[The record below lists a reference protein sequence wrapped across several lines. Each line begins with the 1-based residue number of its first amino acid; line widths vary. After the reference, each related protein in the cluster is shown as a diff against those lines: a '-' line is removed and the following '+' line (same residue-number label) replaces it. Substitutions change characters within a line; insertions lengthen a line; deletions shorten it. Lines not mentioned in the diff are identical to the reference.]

1 MIELGL
7 PAEPEL
13 PELRELVERERVEG
27 VGLVD
32 DDAAF
37 TAWYRNEHPRLLATM
52 TLVTHDLH
60 AAQDVTAEAFARAL
74 AAWTR
79 VSAMDSPTGWTYRV
93 ALNLARRRGR
103 RSALEQRVLRR
114 LPPPDPGPP
123 SEHAVEVWEAVRA
136 LPPRART
143 AIALRY
149 AAGLSEA
156 EVAAAM
162 HIAVGTASATLA
174 TARRALALTLAD
186 PADAD
191 PPVAPSLADSGEGAH
206 DG

>member
-1 MIELGL
+1 MIELGA
-7 PAEPEL
+7 PAETQTVRSETVGPKEL
-13 PELRELVERERVEG
+13 GAVEVI
-27 VGLVD
+27 D

-52 TLVTHDLH
+52 RIVTRDLE
-60 AAQDVTAEAFARAL
+60 AAQDLTSEAFARAL

-79 VSAMDSPTGWTYRV
+79 VSAMDSPTGWTYCV

-103 RSALEQRVLRR
+103 RAALEARVLRR
-114 LPPPDPGPP
+114 MAPVDDEAPV
-123 SEHAVEVWEAVRA
+123 EHAAEVWEAVRA

-149 AAGLSEA
+149 AAGLTES

-162 HIAVGTASATLA
+162 HVAVGTASATLA
-174 TARRALALTLAD
+174 AARKTLAIT
-186 PADAD
+186 
-191 PPVAPSLADSGEGAH
+191 LAEPQDEGSRN
-206 DG
+206 G